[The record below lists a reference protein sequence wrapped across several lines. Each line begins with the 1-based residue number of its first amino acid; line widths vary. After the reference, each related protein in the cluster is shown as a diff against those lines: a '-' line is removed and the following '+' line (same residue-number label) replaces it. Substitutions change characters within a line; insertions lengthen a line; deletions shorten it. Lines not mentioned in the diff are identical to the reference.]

1 MSHNIDKIFYINL
14 EKRKDRKEEIE
25 KELNTFSLEYERFEA
40 IETPGFGIL
49 GCGLSHLS
57 VLKIAKNRG
66 YKNILILE
74 DDFTFLVTKEEF
86 EKQLIKFFD
95 EKIDYNICMISYN
108 LLKKIDSEY
117 DFLWKSLDVQTA
129 SGYIINSNYF
139 DKLIDLYEWAMPL
152 LQQTKAHWLYAND
165 AVWKKYQ
172 PNDNWFCFKTRIGKQ
187 RPSWSDNS
195 DSFAE
200 YLDC

>member
-1 MSHNIDKIFYINL
+1 M
-14 EKRKDRKEEIE
+14 
-25 KELNTFSLEYERFEA
+25 
-40 IETPGFGIL
+40 
-49 GCGLSHLS
+49 
-57 VLKIAKNRG
+57 
-66 YKNILILE
+66 ILE

-86 EKQLIKFFD
+86 EKLITKFFD
-95 EKIDYNICMISYN
+95 EHIDYNICMISYN
-108 LLKKIDSEY
+108 LLKKTESEY

-139 DKLIDLYEWAMPL
+139 DKLIDLYSWAMPL

-172 PNDNWFCFKTRIGKQ
+172 PNDNWYCFKTRIGKQ